1 MGGSE
6 HPGILY
12 FYSESIGFGVNGVC
26 AFIAALTNL
35 GVGERDVSTAVLFI
49 IIGGVMQLLCKFCMC
64 VCVVVQMFFV
74 AINMHRYIDI
84 PAIPTKF
91 GVVVFTIHLF
101 LQYICLTAHI
111 FISQT
116 ATHTLNFRFTTSI
129 PCL

>member
-49 IIGGVMQLLCKFCMC
+49 IIGGVMQLLCKFCMITLC
-64 VCVVVQMFFV
+64 KCS
-74 AINMHRYIDI
+74 
-84 PAIPTKF
+84 
-91 GVVVFTIHLF
+91 L
-101 LQYICLTAHI
+101 LQYICI
-111 FISQT
+111 DID
-116 ATHTLNFRFTTSI
+116 TSV
-129 PCL
+129 

>member
-35 GVGERDVSTAVLFI
+35 SVGERDVSTAVLFI
-49 IIGGVMQLLCKFCMC
+49 IIGGVMQLLCKFCMITLC
-64 VCVVVQMFFV
+64 TCSLLQY
-74 AINMHRYIDI
+74 ICIDIDI

-91 GVVVFTIHLF
+91 GVVVFIAIHLS
-101 LQYICLTAHI
+101 LQHVSYHML
-111 FISQT
+111 ISLSPKLH
-116 ATHTLNFRFTTSI
+116 THTLNFRFTTSI
-129 PCL
+129 PCI

>member
-35 GVGERDVSTAVLFI
+35 GVGERDISTAVLFI
-49 IIGGVMQLLCKFCMC
+49 IIGGVMQLLCKFCMFT
-64 VCVVVQMFFV
+64 MFFV
-74 AINMHRYIDI
+74 VILNWYIDT

-91 GVVVFTIHLF
+91 GVVVFIAIQLSNTYH
-101 LQYICLTAHI
+101 IC
-111 FISQT
+111 S
-116 ATHTLNFRFTTSI
+116 
-129 PCL
+129 